1 MRETTSY
8 FAQQALH
15 WGHLVAKNDLD
26 FVTTLL
32 TLDHNWYHNFNP
44 PNGPFPN
51 SYVITHFKV
60 DTIIYKEPTL
70 STELTSCANHIL
82 CIHHKNTSIGSD
94 EHTQQINT
102 LASNLQIP
110 AMFTQAAPSTP
121 PDTLINNNSKWSK
134 VTSTPL
140 PITQTLNIPLITNLE
155 QCLPLKY
162 ST

>member
-44 PNGPFPN
+44 PNGPFPD

-60 DTIIYKEPTL
+60 DTITYKEPTL
-70 STELTSCANHIL
+70 STKLTLESITTIKTHLSDPMN
-82 CIHHKNTSIGSD
+82 IHNK
-94 EHTQQINT
+94 
-102 LASNLQIP
+102 
-110 AMFTQAAPSTP
+110 
-121 PDTLINNNSKWSK
+121 
-134 VTSTPL
+134 STPL
-140 PITQTLNIPLITNLE
+140 LATYKSPQCSHKLHHLHHRIPQSTTIQNGLKS
-155 QCLPLKY
+155 CPPLY
-162 ST
+162 Q